1 MSPVRLRV
9 VVAGLVLAVV
19 VVVGRASQVMVLEA
33 ATWEQRARSQQQR
46 VISVPGRRGQILSA
60 DGYVLAGS
68 VDRVAV
74 QLNTAALR
82 YPELFV
88 DVAAPLL
95 GTTAVELL
103 ERVTDGPR
111 TIWLTQRLD
120 RETAEAIQALAPA
133 AVVLVPDS
141 DRFYPLGRLAAPV
154 VGFVGREE
162 LKTLGRVGLEQAYDE
177 YLSGTP
183 DEYLAVRD
191 AIQRQLRLE
200 RLRAGRAGFDLEL
213 TLHARLQAVTQEV
226 LERVVS
232 DLGAK
237 GAAAVVLDP
246 RTGALLA
253 LGSAPSFD
261 PASPG
266 HITPDLWRLRPV
278 QDAYEPG
285 STVKPIVAAAA
296 LGAGAVRPGDRF
308 DCSRRGIMLAG
319 RWIRDH
325 AGPGYYSLDEIVVES
340 ANAGIVMVAE
350 RMTAEELRGAFS
362 AFGFGETA
370 GVGFP
375 GEVSGL
381 LLPVSRW
388 SRLSKSGVALGQ
400 ELTATP
406 VQMAVAYAA
415 IANGGWLARPTLVR
429 RAISADRSLPAPPEW
444 RRRVLDA
451 ALAERVRSM
460 LEGVVAD
467 GTGTRAQVPGYRVA
481 GKTGTAQQAVDGR
494 FDDLHHVAWFAGF
507 LPNPDPR
514 VVVVVAVEQPTTTF
528 WASLTAAPAFAAI
541 AGAAASLL
549 ELPSTP
555 DAETE
560 KGRPTA

>member
-1 MSPVRLRV
+1 VNPGRLRV
-9 VVAGLVLAVV
+9 VVAGLVLATV
-19 VVVGRASQVMVLEA
+19 VVVGRAGQVMVLEG

-74 QLNTAALR
+74 QLSTAALR
-82 YPELFV
+82 YPNLFA

-95 GTTAVELL
+95 GTTAPELL
-103 ERVTDGPR
+103 ERVTGRPR
-111 TIWLTQRLD
+111 AIWLAQQLEK
-120 RETAEAIQALAPA
+120 ETAEMIQALAPA

-162 LKTLGRVGLEQAYDE
+162 LRTLGRVGLEQAFDE
-177 YLSGTP
+177 FLSGAP

-191 AIQRQLRLE
+191 AVQRQLRLE

-226 LERVVS
+226 LEGVVAE
-232 DLGAK
+232 LGAK

-246 RTGALLA
+246 RTGGVLA

-261 PASPG
+261 PTVPGRTSPVE
-266 HITPDLWRLRPV
+266 WRLRPV

-296 LGAGAVRPGDRF
+296 LASGAVRPGERF

-340 ANAGIVMVAE
+340 ANAGIVMLAE
-350 RMTAEELRGAFS
+350 RMTPEALRGAFA
-362 AFGFGETA
+362 AFGFGEAA
-370 GVGFP
+370 GAGFP
-375 GEVSGL
+375 GEASGL
-381 LLPVSRW
+381 LLPVSQW
-388 SRLSKSGVALGQ
+388 TRLSRSGVALGQ

-406 VQMAVAYAA
+406 LQMAVAYAA
-415 IANGGWLARPTLVR
+415 IANGGWLAQPTLVR
-429 RAISADRSLPAPPEW
+429 RASGAEPSQPPATQW
-444 RRRVLDA
+444 RRRVVDA
-451 ALAERVRSM
+451 ALAERLRSM

-467 GTGTRAQVPGYRVA
+467 GTGTLAQVRGYRVA

-494 FDDLHHVAWFAGF
+494 FDDQHHVAWFAGF
-507 LPNPDPR
+507 LPNPEPR
-514 VVVVVAVEQPTTTF
+514 VVVVVAVEQPATTF
-528 WASLTAAPAFAAI
+528 WASQTAAPAFSAI

-549 ELPSTP
+549 ELPSSP
-555 DAETE
+555 VVEGET
-560 KGRPTA
+560 GGTRA

>member
-1 MSPVRLRV
+1 L
-9 VVAGLVLAVV
+9 VVATVV
-19 VVVGRASQVMVLEA
+19 VVLRASQVMILEA
-33 ATWEQRARSQQQR
+33 ATWEQKARSQQQR
-46 VISVPGRRGQILSA
+46 VISVPGRRGQIVSS

-95 GTTAVELL
+95 GTTAAELL
-103 ERVTDGPR
+103 QRVTDGPR
-111 TIWLTQRLD
+111 AIWLAQRLD
-120 RETAEAIQALAPA
+120 QETAEAIRALAPA
-133 AVVLVPDS
+133 AVVVVPDS

-162 LKTLGRVGLEQAYDE
+162 LTTVGRVGLEQAYDE
-177 YLSGTP
+177 FLAGAP

-191 AIQRQLRLE
+191 AVQRQLRLE
-200 RLRAGRAGFDLEL
+200 RLRAGRPGFDLEL
-213 TLHARLQAVTQEV
+213 TLHARLQAVTQKV
-226 LERVVS
+226 LEDAVEK
-232 DLGAK
+232 LGAK
-237 GAAAVVLDP
+237 SAAAVVLDP

-261 PASPG
+261 PSSPG
-266 HITPDLWRLRPV
+266 RITPDQWRLHPV
-278 QDAYEPG
+278 QDAWEPG

-296 LGAGAVRPGDRF
+296 LGFGAVRPGERF

-325 AGPGYYSLDEIVVES
+325 ASPGYYSLDEIVVES

-350 RMTAEELRGAFS
+350 RMTPEELRGAFS
-362 AFGFGETA
+362 AFGFGEVTA
-370 GVGFP
+370 VGFP
-375 GEVSGL
+375 GEMTGL

-388 SRLSKSGVALGQ
+388 SRLSKSGLALGQ
-400 ELTATP
+400 ELTVTP
-406 VQMAVAYAA
+406 LQMAVAYAA
-415 IANGGWLARPTLVR
+415 FANGGWLAHPTLVR
-429 RAISADRSLPAPPEW
+429 RATSSDRSLPTPPQW
-444 RRRVLDA
+444 RRRVMDA

-460 LEGVVAD
+460 LEGVVKD
-467 GTGTRAQVPGYRVA
+467 GTGKMAQVPGYRVA

-494 FDDLHHVAWFAGF
+494 FDDQHHVAWFAGF
-507 LPNPDPR
+507 LPNPDPQA
-514 VVVVVAVEQPTTTF
+514 VVVVAVEQPTTTF
-528 WASLTAAPAFAAI
+528 WASQTAAPAFSAI

-555 DAETE
+555 EDETE
-560 KGRPTA
+560 KGGTSA